1 MMRAFSLAASAILLC
16 ASAAGAKAV
25 KIERNSSA
33 LEFSFE
39 WSSEAA
45 AIPALNREFRSRMAA
60 ELKRAEADAQRDMQ
74 AAKGMKREFHPY
86 FRSETW
92 TTAGQS
98 MRLLSLQGQ
107 IGAFTGGAHPNSTDS
122 ALLWDRVSNRKVSL
136 AGLFISSAGFDA
148 VARKAYCR
156 ALDAERS
163 KRRKGENLGA
173 MFNQC
178 PKFSELAVA
187 PMDKDR
193 DGRFD
198 TIEFIASP
206 YVAGPYAEGDY
217 EVRLLVTR
225 KLMMALKPAYRAS
238 FKAQPQ

>member
-1 MMRAFSLAASAILLC
+1 MMRSLGLAATAILLW
-16 ASAAGAKAV
+16 ASAAGAKPV
-25 KIERNSSA
+25 KIEHNSKA

-45 AIPALNREFRSRMAA
+45 AIPALDRQFQTRMAA
-60 ELKRAEADAQRDMQ
+60 ALKRVEADAQQDMQ
-74 AAKGMKREFHPY
+74 AARGMKRKFHPH
-86 FRSETW
+86 FHSEAW
-92 TTAGQS
+92 ATAGQS
-98 MRLLSLQGQ
+98 LRLLSLHGQ
-107 IGAFTGGAHPNSTDS
+107 IGTFTGGAHPNSTDS
-122 ALLWDRVSNRKVSL
+122 ALLWDRISNRRTDL
-136 AGLFISSAGFDA
+136 AGLFTSTAGFDA
-148 VARKAYCR
+148 VARKPYCR

-173 MFNQC
+173 MFTAC
-178 PKFSELAVA
+178 PKFSGLAVV
-187 PMDKDR
+187 PKDKNR

-198 TIEFIASP
+198 TIAFIASP

-217 EVRLLVTR
+217 EISLLVTR